1 MGAFKSKAKVY
12 TAIAEEEAPKKKQGR
27 GICKEEGCSSR
38 SKYKD
43 TGYCYP
49 HACKYDATL
58 MAERIRKSRETRAKV
73 TPEQKQAKK
82 DAKRKQ
88 YEEWRARRRESHR
101 VYPQSQGH
109 TDTGMSFV
117 AAIGTA
123 ALAGHA
129 IGGLVRAFH

>member
-12 TAIAEEEAPKKKQGR
+12 AAIAEEEAPKKRGR
-27 GICKEEGCSSR
+27 GICKQEGCSSR

-49 HACKYDATL
+49 HACKHDATL

-82 DAKRKQ
+82 DAKRRQ
-88 YEEWRARRRESHR
+88 YEEWRARRREKHR
-101 VYPQSQGH
+101 DYPRSQGH
-109 TDTGMSFV
+109 TDTGISFV
-117 AAIGTA
+117 TAVGTA

-129 IGGLVRAFH
+129 IGGLVRAFQ